1 LKTEDIAGGNPLAE
15 GLVYARS
22 AAEMATLILVGLT
35 AATHIREQRLQVHRG
50 SDVDTNWAQ
59 IQASHSTARLAWAP
73 GLEPEFARAST
84 RQAAAV
90 WVAAEPWSAYDPDA
104 REAMHRAEERLARL
118 YPEPMANYNQRHL
131 LGADRFDAM
140 AAVAGE
146 LQERARLGWA
156 PGLEPEFAN
165 ADSRQAAGV
174 WVAAEPWSAYDPGAT
189 EAMHRA
195 EDRLA
200 LLYPGP
206 MASYNQRV
214 SAGADRFDAMSA
226 VAAQLRKPAPEPD
239 SVHIVYDD
247 RAPAGRYRTGVP
259 TDHER
264 LTEAAERAAA
274 LASQAFPQT
283 IQRALSA
290 GTALLPAATTALRLS
305 RGRDS
310 DEG

>member
-1 LKTEDIAGGNPLAE
+1 VLTTEDIATGNPLAE
-15 GLVYARS
+15 GVAYARS

-35 AATHIREQRLQVHRG
+35 ASTRIREQRLQVHRG
-50 SDVDTNWAQ
+50 TDVDKNRAE
-59 IQASHSTARLAWAP
+59 IQASHAAARLAWAP
-73 GLEPEFARAST
+73 GLESKFTKAST

-104 REAMHRAEERLARL
+104 RQAMHEAEERLAML
-118 YPEPMANYNQRHL
+118 YPESMANYNQRHL

-140 AAVAGE
+140 AAVASE

-156 PGLEPEFAN
+156 PGLEPGFVN
-165 ADSRQAAGV
+165 ASGRQAAAV
-174 WVAAEPWSAYDPGAT
+174 WVAAEPWSAHDPGAS
-189 EAMHRA
+189 EAMRRA

-226 VAAQLRKPAPEPD
+226 VAAQLRHRGPQSD
-239 SVHIVYDD
+239 SVRITYED
-247 RAPAGRYRTGVP
+247 RARTGSARP
-259 TDHER
+259 GLRRDHEPPS
-264 LTEAAERAAA
+264 EAAEHAAA

-283 IQRALSA
+283 IQGAL
-290 GTALLPAATTALRLS
+290 TARTALPAAATTLRLK
-305 RGRDS
+305 RGTDN
-310 DEG
+310 DQK